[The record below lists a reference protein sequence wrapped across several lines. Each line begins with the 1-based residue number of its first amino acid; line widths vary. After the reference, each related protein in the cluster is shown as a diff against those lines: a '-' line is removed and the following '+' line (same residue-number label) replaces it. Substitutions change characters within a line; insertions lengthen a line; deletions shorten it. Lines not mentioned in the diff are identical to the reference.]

1 MREFQWQLKYLW
13 SIPMSRCQSTV
24 RVFDIS
30 IRHISRYIDI
40 LNTPS
45 PQCGL
50 HIYYTTI
57 HSSLSDMISIYLQ
70 LLAHVSVAI
79 MLSSIDNGKSKSILG
94 PEELVT
100 DFAILTDN
108 TLGKLPDDFT
118 ICSSVDSRAPFQ
130 LLYENG
136 KPWISVHFKSVQKDS
151 RYHRMIFFVSTST
164 RPNIRLSLTKTIDFP
179 HTLPCFVNSTPRIPL
194 SGPSKKCWLQIFD
207 KFET

>member
-1 MREFQWQLKYLW
+1 
-13 SIPMSRCQSTV
+13 MSTYR
-24 RVFDIS
+24 
-30 IRHISRYIDI
+30 
-40 LNTPS
+40 TP
-45 PQCGL
+45 L
-50 HIYYTTI
+50 VHIYYTTI
-57 HSSLSDMISIYLQ
+57 HSSLSDMISIYL
-70 LLAHVSVAI
+70 LLFVHVSVAI

-108 TLGKLPDDFT
+108 TLGKLPGDFT

-164 RPNIRLSLTKTIDFP
+164 RPNIRLSLTKTFDFP
-179 HTLPCFVNSTPRIPL
+179 HTLPCFGNSTPRIPL
-194 SGPSKKCWLQIFD
+194 SGPSKKC
-207 KFET
+207 

>member
-1 MREFQWQLKYLW
+1 
-13 SIPMSRCQSTV
+13 
-24 RVFDIS
+24 
-30 IRHISRYIDI
+30 
-40 LNTPS
+40 
-45 PQCGL
+45 
-50 HIYYTTI
+50 
-57 HSSLSDMISIYLQ
+57 MISIYLQ

-179 HTLPCFVNSTPRIPL
+179 HTLPCFGNSTPRIPL
-194 SGPSKKCWLQIFD
+194 SGPSKKC
-207 KFET
+207 